1 MAIYLPVRPPDADIP
16 LTNFLHSAGFPPGT
30 NLMRYNRL
38 DREIDD
44 ARAEMDPAK
53 RLQMYREIQKKLMED
68 LPAIPLFMMHYATGL
83 RPNVNIPRQSRGL

>member
-1 MAIYLPVRPPDADIP
+1 
-16 LTNFLHSAGFPPGT
+16 
-30 NLMRYNRL
+30 
-38 DREIDD
+38 
-44 ARAEMDPAK
+44 MDPAK